1 MQIDYQSF
9 KGRIPG
15 RPKLNPGRSRSGLK
29 LISLL
34 IFIIPLMVQAQ
45 DDGVKPALQKKDKNI
60 YQLIDVVIDTEEGS
74 ISLPCTINMNDGL
87 LEVILCTSEGKL
99 HESLLS
105 TKVTPLEF
113 QTALL
118 LLGLDPVNEEP
129 DDPSKSDP
137 LSNFTTIETP
147 GDSVLILL
155 SVQRNGKQVTEP
167 IENFVFD
174 ESVKKP
180 LGNSTWLF
188 RGPVTH
194 RSGHVLIDP
203 DVTMIAT
210 YTDPIALMELNS
222 QSKFDDELFYV
233 NKTKNLIIGEP
244 ATLIIKTIK

>member
-1 MQIDYQSF
+1 MQTDYKSF
-9 KGRIPG
+9 RGRIPG
-15 RPKLNPGRSRSGLK
+15 RLKLNPGSCGLRI
-29 LISLL
+29 ISLL
-34 IFIIPLMVQAQ
+34 IFLMPLVAQAQ
-45 DDGVKPALQKKDKNI
+45 DATGKPVLQKKDNTT
-60 YQLIDVVIDTEEGS
+60 YQLNDVVIDTEEGS
-74 ISLPCTINMNDGL
+74 ISLPCIVNMNDGL
-87 LEVILCTSEGKL
+87 LEVILCTKEGKL

-105 TKVTPLEF
+105 TTVTPLEF

-155 SVQRNGKQVTEP
+155 SLQRNGKQVTEP
-167 IENFVFD
+167 LEHFVFN
-174 ESVKKP
+174 ESTKKA
-180 LGNSTWLF
+180 LKNSTWLF

-194 RSGHVLIDP
+194 RSGHVIIDP

>member
-1 MQIDYQSF
+1 MQIFNKSIR
-9 KGRIPG
+9 GRIPG
-15 RPKLNPGRSRSGLK
+15 RLKLNPGRSRNGLK
-29 LISLL
+29 LLSLL
-34 IFIIPLMVQAQ
+34 IFIMPMMGHGQ
-45 DDGVKPALQKKDKNI
+45 DDGVKPALQKKDKTT
-60 YQLIDVVIDTEEGS
+60 YQLNDVVINTEEGS
-74 ISLPCTINMNDGL
+74 ISFPCIVNMNDGL
-87 LEVILCTSEGKL
+87 LEVILCTKAGKL

-105 TKVTPLEF
+105 TTVTPLEF

-129 DDPSKSDP
+129 DDPDKSDP

-147 GDSVLILL
+147 GDSVMIFLT
-155 SVQRNGKQVTEP
+155 VERDGKQLTEP
-167 IENFVFD
+167 IEHYIFD

-210 YTDPIALMELNS
+210 YSDPIALMELNS
-222 QSKFDDELFYV
+222 PSKFDDELFYV
-233 NKTKNLIIGEP
+233 NKSKNLIIGEP
-244 ATLIIKTIK
+244 VTLIIKTIK